1 MVVAK
6 LVKHLNLL
14 KDNEAIGN
22 KLYHSVKLTDSSAP
36 RFHDQPKLHNPGVT
50 VRLVVLCSGL
60 PLCDLN

>member
-36 RFHDQPKLHNPGVT
+36 RFHDHVVVFHYAILINTLQLAYKLS
-50 VRLVVLCSGL
+50 L
-60 PLCDLN
+60 